1 MAPLIQVAKSRVT
14 DISGCGRHK
23 VSFKHVRFEVLLRY
37 TSRSSSFCFRLEL
50 PEVRATNIN
59 WGVVNMWIVF
69 KALLI
74 ECKNKILKATPEENQ
89 QLDIQ

>member
-1 MAPLIQVAKSRVT
+1 MAPLIQVAKSGVT

-37 TSRSSSFCFRLEL
+37 TNRSSSFCFRLEL
-50 PEVRATNIN
+50 SEEVSAMNIN
-59 WGVVNMWIVF
+59 LGVVNMWIVF

-74 ECKNKILKATPEENQ
+74 E
-89 QLDIQ
+89 